1 MQHYKRNNTVASEHV
16 SFAQN
21 IPQMCLW
28 PRLCLGPAGGA
39 YSSSQTPSWIWGGK
53 EGEKKEMEDR
63 VAEGMVSEV
72 LDVTDG
78 LMNLVYNIV
87 NLFC

>member
-1 MQHYKRNNTVASEHV
+1 
-16 SFAQN
+16 
-21 IPQMCLW
+21 
-28 PRLCLGPAGGA
+28 
-39 YSSSQTPSWIWGGK
+39 
-53 EGEKKEMEDR
+53 MEDR